1 MHHLIL
7 YHSVGD
13 NKPFFIKKKKIDW
26 LRIWKKKDK
35 LKTGVNKKYHKIFKS
50 ILVFEILLFVFPKF

>member
-13 NKPFFIKKKKIDW
+13 NKPFFIKKKNW
-26 LRIWKKKDK
+26 LIKNLKKKDK